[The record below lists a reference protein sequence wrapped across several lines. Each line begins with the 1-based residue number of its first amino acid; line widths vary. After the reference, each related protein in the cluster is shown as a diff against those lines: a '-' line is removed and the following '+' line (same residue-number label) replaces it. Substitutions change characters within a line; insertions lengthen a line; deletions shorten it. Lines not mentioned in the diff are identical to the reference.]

1 MRAWDYT
8 DIYVAACLR
17 PFNTHSEG
25 REHERDCPECQ
36 RIIRGESDEVEEDDS
51 ELPAVGRVE
60 PHPQGGW
67 QVVFSNADEDVQFV
81 GCDGRGLSRE
91 MAESVLKRLNDF
103 IAAMS

>member
-36 RIIRGESDEVEEDDS
+36 RIIRGESDEVEDDYS
-51 ELPAVGRVE
+51 DLPAAGRVE

-67 QVVFSNADEDVQFV
+67 QVVVHGFEEDVRFV
-81 GCDGRGLSRE
+81 GNDGRGLSRE
-91 MAESVLKRLNDF
+91 MADLALKKLNDF
-103 IAAMS
+103 IASRN